1 MAVFTPVDPRELAP
15 WLAGFDIGQCVR
27 LEGIATGIENS
38 NFFLST
44 TTGDFVLTV
53 FEKLSAAELP
63 FYLDL
68 TEHLSARGIPCPGP
82 VRDRAGR
89 TFSQLLGKPAAIV
102 RRLPG
107 RSNMAP
113 DMQQITQVGRMLARM
128 HLAGT
133 DFGTRQDNPRG
144 PHWWAVTAP
153 QVLPFLGHDDAA
165 MLADE
170 LEFQAGHRSDRLP
183 RGPIH
188 ADLFRDNVLFDGDGL
203 GGLIDFYFAGFDCL
217 LFDVAVC
224 VNDWC
229 IERSPACAGQLDTA
243 ATRAFLAA
251 YHEQRAFDDDEARA
265 WPVMLRAAAL
275 RFWLS
280 RLYDMHLPRS
290 GTLVHPHDPEH
301 FGRILRLRRTDDAP
315 PWM

>member
-1 MAVFTPVDPRELAP
+1 MAVFTPVGPEDLAP
-15 WLAGFDIGQCVR
+15 WLAGYEVGELVT
-27 LEGIATGIENS
+27 LNGIASGIENS
-38 NFFLST
+38 NFFLT
-44 TTGDFVLTV
+44 TSGGEFVLTI

-82 VRDRAGR
+82 LRDRAGR
-89 TFSQLLGKPAAIV
+89 TFSLLLGKPAAIV

-107 RSNMAP
+107 RSNMTP
-113 DMQQITQVGRMLARM
+113 ETPQITQVGRMLARM
-128 HLAGT
+128 HQAGA
-133 DFGTRQDNPRG
+133 DFGTCQDNPRG
-144 PHWWAVTAP
+144 PHWWAMTTP
-153 QVLPFLGHDDAA
+153 QVLPFLGRDDAA

-170 LEFQAGHRSDRLP
+170 LEFQAGHRFDRLP

-188 ADLFRDNVLFDGDGL
+188 ADLFRDNVLFDNSEL

-229 IERSPACAGQLDTA
+229 IERSAASSGRLDAG

-251 YHEQRAFDDDEARA
+251 YHAQRGFDADEARA

-301 FGRILRLRRTDDAP
+301 FGRILRVRRADAAP
-315 PWM
+315 TWL